1 MVVIN
6 FMNQKDFA
14 RRLSD
19 LRLQRGVSARDM
31 SISIGQSES
40 YINKLENNESL
51 PSMKVFFS
59 ICKYLKLTPAQFF
72 DDSLENPEIIN
83 KIINNLK
90 RLDRKQLENINSIIE
105 AIK

>member
-1 MVVIN
+1 
-6 FMNQKDFA
+6 
-14 RRLSD
+14 
-19 LRLQRGVSARDM
+19 
-31 SISIGQSES
+31 
-40 YINKLENNESL
+40 
-51 PSMKVFFS
+51 MKVFFS

-72 DDSLENPEIIN
+72 DDSLENPEILN